1 MTRKEHEKRLKKI
14 DPNLEQE
21 INDRYKHAADTTT
34 DGFRNFFLGDEKE
47 KDGNDLTFY
56 GKDDNPDLTQWG
68 PELPLPQLP
77 PFPDEKLQLKEQVSY
92 LKDRNETL
100 ENKNAK
106 LEDELSEYRQML
118 NILSKETLI
127 WKLNLFQLQQIM
139 EN

>member
-1 MTRKEHEKRLKKI
+1 MENDFKKVQ
-14 DPNLEQE
+14 EE
-21 INDRYKHAADTTT
+21 INDKYKHVADTIT
-34 DGFRNFFLGDEKE
+34 DGFRCFFLGIHKG
-47 KDGNDLTFY
+47 KDGGLGFH

-106 LEDELSEYRQML
+106 LEGELSAYRQML
-118 NILSKETLI
+118 NILSKEH
-127 WKLNLFQLQQIM
+127 QD

>member
-1 MTRKEHEKRLKKI
+1 MAKRLANFVSKI
-14 DPNLEQE
+14 T
-21 INDRYKHAADTTT
+21 H
-34 DGFRNFFLGDEKE
+34 GFRNFFLGNKKE

-68 PELPLPQLP
+68 SELPLPQLP

-92 LKDRNETL
+92 LKDRIKTL

-106 LEDELSEYRQML
+106 LEGELSAYRQML
-118 NILSKETLI
+118 NILSKEH
-127 WKLNLFQLQQIM
+127 QD

>member
-1 MTRKEHEKRLKKI
+1 MTRKEYGKRLKKI

-21 INDRYKHAADTTT
+21 TNDKYKHAADTIT
-34 DGFRNFFLGDEKE
+34 DGFRNFFLGNKKE